1 MLTHVWTKLLIA
13 AGSAYLAAATVWVV
27 ASGFR
32 ESTDLL
38 NVACDPTRELWSEMN
53 AAFVRHYAEK
63 KGVNARIRMSHGGSA
78 SQAQLVTKGL
88 EADVLTLAMFPDTDL
103 VRKAGLL
110 DAGWE
115 KKLPNR
121 SLPYVSTIVF
131 VVRKGNPKGVRGWT
145 DLGRTDVSVVT
156 PDPRTSGNGKWS
168 FLALWGSVVWT
179 DGSRE
184 QAREFTRGVYQ
195 RTPGLDSAAR
205 AATLTFVKARRGDV
219 HLTWENEAKLEVE
232 ESGGD
237 LEIVYPAGGT
247 GAKPLSVL
255 AEPHVAVVDRTADRR
270 GTRATAEAYLR
281 FLYTEPAQE
290 IIAKH
295 HHRPT
300 DEKVAARYQDRF
312 PEMDL
317 RPATTL
323 VASGTWDE
331 VLTTFFAPGAEF
343 DRMVA
348 GKK

>member
-1 MLTHVWTKLLIA
+1 VWSKLLLA
-13 AGSAYLAAATVWVV
+13 AGGAYILAAAAWVV
-27 ASGFR
+27 SSGFC

-38 NVACDPTRELWSEMN
+38 NVACDPTRELWTEMN
-53 AAFVRHYAEK
+53 AAFVRDYAEK
-63 KGVNARIRMSHGGSA
+63 KGVKASIRMSHGGSA

-110 DAGWE
+110 DPGWE

-131 VVRKGNPKGVRGWT
+131 VVRKGNPKGVRGWS
-145 DLGRTDVSVVT
+145 DLGRADVSVVT

-168 FLALWGSVVWT
+168 FLALWGSVIWT
-179 DGSRE
+179 GGSTE

-237 LEIVYPAGGT
+237 LEIVYPLAGGK
-247 GAKPLSVL
+247 AMSVL

-300 DEKVAARYQDRF
+300 DPTVAARHRDRF
-312 PEMDL
+312 PAMDL
-317 RPATTL
+317 RPATSL
-323 VASGTWDE
+323 AGDGKGTWDE

>member
-1 MLTHVWTKLLIA
+1 MWTRILIA
-13 AGSAYLAAATVWVV
+13 AGGAYLAAAAVWVV

-53 AAFVRHYAEK
+53 AAFVRDYAEK
-63 KGVNARIRMSHGGSA
+63 KGVKANIRMSHGGSA

-103 VRKAGLL
+103 VRKAGLI
-110 DAGWE
+110 DTGWE
-115 KKLPNR
+115 QKLPNR

-131 VVRKGNPKGVRGWT
+131 VVRKGNPKDVRGWS
-145 DLGRTDVSVVT
+145 DLGRADVSVVT

-168 FLALWGSVVWT
+168 FLALWGSVMWT
-179 DGSRE
+179 GGSTE
-184 QAREFTRGVYQ
+184 QAREFTHGVYQ

-232 ESGGD
+232 ESAGD
-237 LEIVYPAGGT
+237 LEIVYPVAGGRT
-247 GAKPLSVL
+247 LSVL
-255 AEPHVAVVDRTADRR
+255 AEPHVAVVGRTADRR

-300 DEKVAARYQDRF
+300 DEKVAARYRDRF
-312 PEMDL
+312 PAMEL

-323 VASGTWDE
+323 VPSGTWDE
-331 VLTTFFAPGAEF
+331 VLTTYFAPGAEF
-343 DRMVA
+343 DRMYA